1 MKGKIFMGAL
11 ASLSLFLIAS
21 ACDIG
26 LGGAVDTEIPTGT
39 ISSPGVNAVIRD
51 AFAIKGTWKDDG
63 SVGQVTVALS
73 NTNTKTTRTY
83 NAKVA
88 ADGTWI
94 CAVDPA
100 DSAQPLV
107 DGTYLAT
114 VTLYD
119 NGGHTN
125 TVTQSYII
133 DNTPPVVIL
142 SYLKSKDDSATEIK
156 TYGKLFTLSGKAA
169 DDNNINRIDVKVYQD
184 EACSTELRTITKLN
198 VPAAI
203 EQDVA
208 SFGTEEYSAI
218 YGENSTNSQV
228 RYCKV
233 FAYDDAQCYPADG
246 SAQTDSDKLGNC
258 QTSYYFQTTIEKL
271 GYDIYKTNDLY
282 AMFNGTYSNGSQD
295 SSRAV
300 LTSDEISTVKKT
312 LTETAVKVGTFALN
326 PKNNPTFTVIGL
338 NNYLPENQSMNNAQN
353 KPDEKYYVT
362 NGSGENGIPLTI
374 TLTPGR
380 DNYAIDE
387 ATVKMYLQE
396 CDDKGIAN
404 GKKISLASNVTSF
417 KTKTLS
423 TFNYTALDTGSF
435 YKVCVEGS
443 DTKGNS
449 LEADIS
455 GIYAFYFAPDTKTLE
470 LFVTGSP
477 EYISSQTASKDLTLT
492 LTYSYNGT
500 ASNPLHLFRKYQ
512 TDFTNEELK
521 TLREQIKENP
531 DNNGVIAA
539 RNTEIENLVN
549 KYIVKNASGTPKEL
563 EIGTNKKFT
572 DTFDAAATVDGTAN
586 KDKTYVSYFI
596 MSDDKASYSNT
607 KDYYIHVDDAKPAL
621 TVTAYPSPVQTSDNS
636 FWFEGRS
643 NDGDGSGVSKV
654 LIKIKDESVSPAKE
668 TDWLEASG
676 TSAWKF
682 TIIKDSNFSNTDNPS
697 YNGVFLKEGKKTV
710 IVKAI
715 DIVGLE
721 SEEVTKADWIY
732 KPSKPKIG
740 IYGYYL
746 SEADVNDTTKRV
758 EKRESDL
765 ISNSFDFAVG
775 KKIILSGFATDTYGI
790 DSITVTE
797 NDKKTCTVILNKDVT
812 GSYMGTWQTELFPIS
827 ELPAAG
833 STATYTYKFTIKDL
847 AGIETPSKEL
857 KITVDLTPPVVDI
870 TSLGTGKFGESSIS
884 GSDVIFRGTASD
896 PTPGTGLDVIK
907 YAITSID
914 ETNPSVWNTTN
925 PDGNDWS
932 ITKVLKENQGTDSET
947 DLYEGKKRLH
957 VKAID
962 KAGNETK
969 PHTIRDFCVDQKAPD
984 VEVKVYRGS
993 VSTPETAQQ
1002 DGTYKITQ
1010 EVSNFHITV
1019 TAKDANFIKKIT
1031 VNDGSTITNEILA
1044 GNDLTYTWSSSDY
1057 NIEKTYNFEI
1067 TVEDGSG
1074 NDTIAGKKTT
1084 KNVTVLFDK
1093 TKPEIKVMNG
1103 ENEADTVKTA
1113 KLYWFSGTGN
1123 AYITGT
1129 AKDDQSGID
1138 KMEIQIDS
1146 EGWNIIPTTDKW
1158 TYQYLLNGITENT
1171 DDDDSYH
1178 TIKVRITDKAGNTN
1192 NDEGQIYYFR
1202 YDKGAPKLTMFTS
1215 ADSVNNEGK
1224 VIFSGQ
1230 VYDGDSLEANRPVN
1244 YLTLEGK
1251 KAGSPDKIIPVV
1263 PNQDY
1268 TYHGNYTV
1276 TVDGFYLDE
1285 GDWNFVLTAED
1296 YAGNEVTKEAVI
1308 SVDKTPPTVKK
1319 VEADVVILPS
1329 SDNSVT
1335 DSLNKWYN
1343 KQTLSVIVS
1352 AEDNTAGSGIDKVEW
1367 RTAAID
1373 STATDETAD
1382 WQPLTKKT
1390 EAGVITY
1397 NGSVVFDDAAAKEGS
1412 RLYIRAIDKAGNST
1426 KFNTKVSST
1435 DPNSAIDYIV
1445 FNIDTEKPTLTSK
1458 FYQVEGGSRKTS
1470 GGTIY
1475 LAENKRITVYGAF
1488 SDEQSG
1494 VQKLS
1499 YSLGGRDITS
1509 SVTTTYYSSDET
1521 LSEDKISTIFVD
1533 ANKTTDKKSIKY
1545 WKAEFT
1551 PVLADNTNVDLVIT
1565 GKDFADNE
1573 SKIAP
1578 VFSMLKDTEEPVI
1591 DRKNVTF
1598 TITGNDEPV
1607 YMKGNKG
1614 ETGEKYYVNNITQT
1628 FTLHGIATDNVGL
1641 DSVELKAKDKDGK
1654 DITITSTKSGSAS
1667 NWTFSD
1673 IDLSSLSEKAT
1684 LCVEVTDLAGNKNI
1698 ALNQKI
1704 TVVFDTEAPRGK
1716 HLADGKGKDIY
1727 FRIGNS
1733 NNDDILETD
1742 SLWDAALDVNA
1753 GSKYS
1758 AETYGNT
1765 KNIEIRGLFDDG
1777 DVLGTADVSGLK
1789 TIYYKVYKKSEYK
1802 AEFDKVTDKTYKE
1815 LVEDNKTLASDIKSS
1830 YTGKITPES
1839 STTEKRVFYTDTSK
1853 TSAGP
1858 TLDGK
1863 LTSEGYITDKDGN
1876 PKHWA
1881 KIKSNFD
1888 QTITGFD
1895 EEKNYLVLVAED
1907 NVGNIAVDLVLLN
1920 EDATTHKGDSYNN
1933 FSLNVDTN
1941 PPVSG
1946 DFVIS
1951 ATYTNATTGTQATK
1965 LRNGDIVITGTV
1977 KDVLPNTNV
1986 PADSVSELKSLIV
1999 KVGNTDNKIEF
2010 KIKEEKENSTVVKN
2024 YYVND
2029 VKQADVP
2036 AADVDFDSDT
2046 YKDKPNIF
2054 TTNKNS
2060 SDNLAVRKWKATI
2073 PGSYFAGLSGNV
2085 VIYAIAKDNAGN
2097 EKSVTAANVI
2107 VDSVK
2112 PAVTLNLTENTTV
2125 NGKQTLKGTIS
2136 DSYLTE
2142 DPAGASEPGTLELF
2156 YTTKAG
2162 TTAAPDSID
2171 STAAATANAG
2181 TAWRKYGT
2189 IKHGPSFEFKD
2200 IDTAK
2205 LILSGGT
2212 DSTTYIPDQTKVYFT
2227 VKATDKAGNIGFST
2241 PKSFIVDQ
2249 DTDRPE
2255 ITFKDIVLS
2264 AKDSNGNTVPMTM
2277 ANKQWVKIESINGSA
2292 TDDDGINQIWMMQK
2306 ATVKDSSGTETIENP
2321 DWDDAGWINTDY
2333 DGSWQ
2338 FNPTDGE
2345 GVIFIKVE
2353 DKAGGHF
2360 ISKAGLS
2367 ALDVSTP
2374 KVLDK
2379 STPPNHYGYRTGNGV
2394 TATNNSFDSAL
2405 YVKVDTQPPVIQT
2418 NIYCTTDAS
2427 AIEGLTETTSS
2438 SLFNSLIDGSASESV
2453 KNKWTLISNFSDY
2466 IGGNTNKLYVLYASS
2481 DANGIESAPVEK
2493 IEKDNVFVNATP
2505 KIPANFKK
2513 TTDGTPCVRLLEFD
2527 VSTLSSGANTLSLQV
2542 RDQAGSPSQ
2551 QKDYTVNIDN
2561 TAPIISDMNHSD
2573 GAEVYGGLSFTHSGQ
2588 ASDSHIKQLTKFF
2601 YAVTLEETD
2610 TPSYEEITEYVP
2622 VASGKWSITFD
2633 GNEVL
2638 NGSASTTYHAPLFNT
2653 FLDKL
2658 NGYTDPSAAN
2668 YANRPSTKDDTQ
2680 EMWLWLYAVDELG
2693 NSGINSPTKTKFTV
2707 FPLADK
2713 PTITI
2718 EGPDNNKTIG
2728 GKIQLYGSTSI
2739 EADAV
2744 KSVWIQI
2751 DPDFNGTFDD
2761 EIDKTIDATNTKPN
2775 WAIKLQALIDAKEIN
2790 SEKVGYSIT
2799 SNTGITGLTTA
2810 IKVAEAE
2817 EGKKIQSWSIEL
2829 NKLNE
2834 FTQIPD
2840 GTDENGKQKYKNR
2853 VIAIKAYAVSD
2864 KNSIVSDYKQISLT
2878 IDPNRPQFS
2887 SEFTLTNSSD
2897 SSKSIKYVSGD
2908 WISGE
2913 WKLKGSVS
2921 HSSGIYSLVL
2931 NQTVYEG
2938 SATTGTASTTTLV
2951 DSYASKNP
2959 AGITLTPHAIIGK
2972 TGSDWDF
2979 EIPVGLAA
2987 TNAIKAGKISITI
3000 TATTEDNKSNDQDF
3014 ELKFDNEA
3022 PLAASFTAKTDSLS
3036 EISSTD
3042 TSLNIFK
3049 QSSGKFKLSGKLND
3063 NETGSGIA
3071 RVAFYFTR
3079 TITEDGVTT
3088 TYLLDPMTGKVK
3100 TGETS
3105 APKKYRNNYI
3115 DVSGLT
3121 GGNGFDDLYWRSN
3134 TVSSISGTQVTLS
3147 SDLAADVRKGSI
3159 CKVNGIIYTI
3169 KDLDRTNKT
3178 VTLDASPTYKANLPI
3193 YFALAQVIDNTSE
3206 ETGDTNLYSDTDSM
3220 SNKDGDCMQEYLN
3233 KSGVKSEWEASI
3245 KSTNIYDGPV
3255 QIHFVYYDKAG
3266 NTGSKT
3272 FEGQFCNNK
3281 PRISRVIVASDID
3294 NNGYDESEKSYW
3306 YYRGDYVTVNE
3317 KRYASAAGEDEIF
3330 VSSDNTANGDA
3341 FKKVKGKTKIQAEII
3356 GGNGKLWYSYNI
3368 GTSRGAASNV
3378 IKSEAK
3384 KGVNVSL
3391 GEGNQD
3397 NDDYFTG
3404 TNDQKHIEVDDSHI
3418 KAIEISVDD
3427 FSNYLNL
3434 GTGTGDSNTHYIAN
3448 NTTQKPVTWFQYT
3461 IWDETDGLTKFDNS
3475 QKVIMNV
3482 ALDVQVHDSTNPN
3495 VVIDKFYWNSSSDN
3509 SIYGNEPKNGH
3520 IELEKDLENSTTFN
3534 GSSGEYD
3541 KDPKVSGKITIR
3553 GAAWDDILLKELW
3566 IKIDGFTI
3574 TGALTGTAPTD
3585 LTGYSK
3591 VAAYESS
3598 WTTPAD
3604 TFATNG
3610 WSFAIDTT
3618 RQGSYI
3624 GEDGHKV
3631 YWILNLNTEKLTN
3644 VCQNDVKVQ
3653 LAAVDYRSSRH
3664 SATSASGS
3672 LNANG
3677 TYEDKSYNKPSY
3689 QIDVVPYITDVETS
3703 ISSFLS
3709 KDYTRS
3715 AVGDYP
3721 IKVAGSTGEVIKV
3734 KGFNLA
3740 PTNKVVDVDNTKS
3753 DVRLSNNKL
3762 ALSGTNKTGTGLKV
3776 EEGEGDDAG
3785 KWLVTMS
3792 AAGNG
3797 YLVFFTN
3804 GIASLNNVDS
3814 EAEYNKETSLIH
3826 ASLNNDRKFSLWD
3839 FTALRTNTSAPK
3851 ANGATYPSM
3860 AMNGDT
3866 PQFAY
3871 VNNTEGYGLA
3881 EFWNGSTETKI
3892 YENWD
3897 LFTYTSLALNS
3908 EGKRAA
3914 LYDINVVQGGT
3925 GYASDSGGIMTNF
3938 FNDPADS
3945 TWNGTCYYFR
3955 NNNVWMDGLY
3965 KAGKTAVLGRYQY
3978 PTIKMVGNNNISH
3991 VFYSVYDSMD
4001 DRVVF
4006 RYFTVGTSNTLVKN
4020 ATAITSENS
4029 KVYIN
4034 KNQLNQVSVGGTWP
4048 DYTRT
4053 SGWYSENNLR
4063 FSNEGSYSGTTTDPQ
4078 AFATGATV
4086 GLYTATAGVPTTKD
4100 AAGNVT
4106 AARGIL
4112 VYYAGTN
4119 MYYTYATNDAN
4130 TSWSTPV
4137 ILDSNCEAS
4146 YISMVVDSGNHVHIA
4161 YQNNIAGD
4169 VKYIYIPTYS
4179 EPATRKTVTV
4189 DSYLTV
4195 GDKLTLDVVDSTPYI
4210 GYKGLGNTVKL
4221 AWYKANNGVPAVN
4234 TLKDGIDSNEKFTGD
4249 WNVEIIP
4256 NRVVDSDTNRLN
4268 VGVGRSNKRP
4278 VIGYSNNQSGSKGIE
4293 YLTRTADMAN

>member
-184 EACSTELRTITKLN
+184 EACSTELRTITKQN

-218 YGENSTNSQV
+218 YGENSTDSQV

-233 FAYDDAQCYPADG
+233 FAYDDAQRYPADG

-271 GYDIYKTNDLY
+271 GYDKYKTNDLY

-338 NNYLPENQSMNNAQN
+338 NQALPEGETMFDAITNEP
-353 KPDEKYYVT
+353 KTLYTVT
-362 NGSGENGIPLTI
+362 NGDTQSGIPLTI

-380 DNYAIDE
+380 DNYAIE
-387 ATVKMYLQE
+387 NSSIKMYLQE
-396 CDDKGIAN
+396 CSVTGEVISTAE
-404 GKKISLASNVTSF
+404 KITIPNENNSTSI
-417 KTKTLS
+417 KTKPLS
-423 TFNYTALDTGSF
+423 TQNFAGLKTDNY
-435 YKVCVEGS
+435 YKVCVEGT
-443 DTKGNS
+443 DTKGNAV
-449 LEADIS
+449 EPDID
-455 GIYAFYFAPDTKTLE
+455 GIYAFYLAPLNGVIE
-470 LFVTGSP
+470 LNVSGNPWGQDAENFEPITG
-477 EYISSQTASKDLTLT
+477 YISSASGANTDYKKYKVSLN
-492 LTYSYNGT
+492 YSYTGEQELNAYKKESNG
-500 ASNPLHLFRKYQ
+500 SFVK
-512 TDFTNEELK
+512 
-521 TLREQIKENP
+521 I
-531 DNNGVIAA
+531 
-539 RNTEIENLVN
+539 NT
-549 KYIVKNASGTPKEL
+549 SEL
-563 EIGTNKKFT
+563 EKGT
-572 DTFDAAATVDGTAN
+572 
-586 KDKTYVSYFI
+586 DKTYQILIDASDLTSDAVTMTYKLQNEVSY
-596 MSDDKASYSNT
+596 SRERS
-607 KDYYIHVDDAKPAL
+607 
-621 TVTAYPSPVQTSDNS
+621 VTIYRDNKLPEVLNSGENLITFPSATETANS
-636 FWFEGRS
+636 SFKFEGKAT
-643 NDGDGSGVSKV
+643 DEGSGISKV
-654 LIKIKDESVSPAKE
+654 FVKLYQTKTENGEEVEDTAKSVIK
-668 TDWLEASG
+668 EASG
-676 TSAWKF
+676 TTNWTLQVIKGDSAF
-682 TIIKDSNFSNTDNPS
+682 TDILAD
-697 YNGVFLKEGKKTV
+697 EGKK
-710 IVKAI
+710 KAEI
-715 DIVGLE
+715 WAVDKVGLK
-721 SEEVTKADWIY
+721 SNPVTIDWIY
-732 KPSKPKIG
+732 KATKPTLRLT
-740 IYGYYL
+740 GYQAAGGTDVGLQKDL
-746 SEADVNDTTKRV
+746 SSSAA
-758 EKRESDL
+758 
-765 ISNSFDFAVG
+765 DFAVG
-775 KKIILSGFATDTYGI
+775 KVFTLKGLASDAFGVKK
-790 DSITVTE
+790 ITVVQT
-797 NDKKTCTVILNKDVT
+797 NKKTAETK
-812 GSYMGTWQTELFPIS
+812 
-827 ELPAAG
+827 
-833 STATYTYKFTIKDL
+833 TYTTDENGGIEHTEQSDSWIWSIPNLPYGGITANDTVKYEYKFTVTDKADL
-847 AGIETPSKEL
+847 P
-857 KITVDLTPPVVDI
+857 TVFQILTVTIDNTPPAVKTVLLPGSFGKE
-870 TSLGTGKFGESSIS
+870 SLAAGDHVFK
-884 GSDVIFRGTASD
+884 GTAAD
-896 PTPGTGLDVIK
+896 DDNGLGLKSVL
-907 YAITSID
+907 YAIK
-914 ETNPSVWNTTN
+914 ETGVEPVSSDWKTASLNE
-925 PDGNDWS
+925 GNWQFTQTCGTES
-932 ITKVLKENQGTDSET
+932 EN
-947 DLYEGKKRLH
+947 LAEGKYTLH
-957 VKAID
+957 VKAVD
-962 KAGNETK
+962 LAGNESTVTEK
-969 PHTIRDFCVDQKAPD
+969 RDFCVDFEDPVID
-984 VEVKVYRGS
+984 EVKVLYGNS
-993 VSTPETAQQ
+993 SSTVNEGNSIIINKNNSADKFQLEVKASDTIGIKSVKAKYGTETKELTYDSDKSAWVSTDFADQ
-1002 DGTYKITQ
+1002 GT
-1010 EVSNFHITV
+1010 
-1019 TAKDANFIKKIT
+1019 
-1031 VNDGSTITNEILA
+1031 
-1044 GNDLTYTWSSSDY
+1044 Y
-1057 NIEKTYNFEI
+1057 NIEI
-1067 TVEDGSG
+1067 VVEDKSG
-1074 NDTIAGKKTT
+1074 NGKSGSEEISGKTASR
-1084 KNVTVLFDK
+1084 KFEVLFDK
-1093 TKPEIKVMNG
+1093 VDPEFK
-1103 ENEADTVKTA
+1103 
-1113 KLYWFSGTGN
+1113 
-1123 AYITGT
+1123 
-1129 AKDDQSGID
+1129 
-1138 KMEIQIDS
+1138 
-1146 EGWNIIPTTDKW
+1146 
-1158 TYQYLLNGITENT
+1158 
-1171 DDDDSYH
+1171 
-1178 TIKVRITDKAGNTN
+1178 
-1192 NDEGQIYYFR
+1192 
-1202 YDKGAPKLTMFTS
+1202 
-1215 ADSVNNEGK
+1215 K
-1224 VIFSGQ
+1224 VI
-1230 VYDGDSLEANRPVN
+1230 
-1244 YLTLEGK
+1244 
-1251 KAGSPDKIIPVV
+1251 
-1263 PNQDY
+1263 
-1268 TYHGNYTV
+1268 
-1276 TVDGFYLDE
+1276 
-1285 GDWNFVLTAED
+1285 
-1296 YAGNEVTKEAVI
+1296 
-1308 SVDKTPPTVKK
+1308 VKGT
-1319 VEADVVILPS
+1319 EITSD
-1329 SDNSVT
+1329 SDNS
-1335 DSLNKWYN
+1335 SKWYN
-1343 KQTLSVIVS
+1343 AQTVSVEIE
-1352 AEDNTAGSGIDKVEW
+1352 AEDGTNGSGIEMVECTGLSKD
-1367 RTAAID
+1367 TAPTS
-1373 STATDETAD
+1373 STEWTA
-1382 WQPLTKKT
+1382 LTKKT
-1390 EAGVITY
+1390 EKNTDGSQRTY
-1397 NGSVVFDDAAAKEGS
+1397 YKGSVIFPENAGKES
-1412 RLYIRAIDKAGNST
+1412 RLYIRATDKAENEALFKT
-1426 KFNTKVSST
+1426 KSGE
-1435 DPNSAIDYIV
+1435 YIA
-1445 FNIDTEKPTLTSK
+1445 FNIDMSAPDLKSS
-1458 FYQVEGGSRKTS
+1458 FYQVEGGSLKVS
-1470 GGTIY
+1470 GGTVY
-1475 LAENKRITVYGAF
+1475 LTENKKITVYG
-1488 SDEQSG
+1488 SCKDDD
-1494 VQKLS
+1494 
-1499 YSLGGRDITS
+1499 SLVKEITS
-1509 SVTTTYYSSDET
+1509 DLTGVTFSYYKALKDDQEKEIDLTSLNINDFFAES
-1521 LSEDKISTIFVD
+1521 
-1533 ANKTTDKKSIKY
+1533 NKAAELAERRY

-1551 PVLADNTNVDLVIT
+1551 PTLPDNNSVDFNITATNGAGAST
-1565 GKDFADNE
+1565 
-1573 SKIAP
+1573 KIAP

-1628 FTLHGIATDNVGL
+1628 FILHGIATDNVGL

-1673 IDLSSLSEKAT
+1673 IDLSKTKAVGETASVSLTGGVT
-1684 LCVEVTDLAGNKNI
+1684 LYVELTDLAGNKNI

-1727 FRIGNS
+1727 FRIGNY

-1742 SLWDAALDVNA
+1742 SLWDAALDVNV

-1789 TIYYKVYKKSEYK
+1789 TIYYKVYKKSEHK
-1802 AEFDKVTDKTYKE
+1802 AEFDKVEGKTYKE
-1815 LVEDNKTLASDIKSS
+1815 LVEANKNLASDIKTS
-1830 YTGKITPES
+1830 YTGKITPDS
-1839 STTEKRVFYTDTSK
+1839 SITEKRVFYTDTSK
-1853 TSAGP
+1853 TSAGS

-1863 LTSEGYITDKDGN
+1863 LTSEGYITDKE
-1876 PKHWA
+1876 KHWA

-1895 EEKNYLVLVAED
+1895 EENNYLVLVAED

-1946 DFVIS
+1946 DFVSS

-1977 KDVLPNTNV
+1977 KDVLPNTTV
-1986 PADSVSELKSLIV
+1986 PATTVSELKSLIV

-2010 KIKEEKENSTVVKN
+2010 KIKEEEENSTVVKN

-2029 VKQADVP
+2029 VKQAVVP
-2036 AADVDFDSDT
+2036 AADDENLSSYT
-2046 YKDKPNIF
+2046 NIL
-2054 TTNKNS
+2054 TTNKDTSNA
-2060 SDNLAVRKWKATI
+2060 LAVRKWKATL
-2073 PGSYFAGLSGNV
+2073 PGSYFTGLSGNV
-2085 VIYAIAKDNAGN
+2085 VISVISKDNAGN
-2097 EKSVTAANVI
+2097 EKTETAANVI
-2107 VDSVK
+2107 VDSAAPV
-2112 PAVTLNLTENTTV
+2112 VNLNLTDNTTV
-2125 NGKQTLKGTIS
+2125 NGKQTLTGTIS

-2142 DPAGASEPGTLELF
+2142 DPEPGTLELF

-2162 TTAAPDSID
+2162 TATAPDSID

-2181 TAWRKYGT
+2181 TDWRKYGT
-2189 IKHGPSFEFKD
+2189 IKHGSSFEFKD

-2761 EIDKTIDATNTKPN
+2761 EIDTTIDATNTKPN
-2775 WAIKLQALIDAKEIN
+2775 WSIKLQTLITAKETDK
-2790 SEKVGYSIT
+2790 EKVGYSI
-2799 SNTGITGLTTA
+2799 NYATGITGLTTA

-2829 NKLNE
+2829 NKLSE

-3063 NETGSGIA
+3063 NENGSGIA

-3368 GTSRGAASNV
+3368 GTSRGAANNK
-3378 IKSEAK
+3378 IIGNKNGE
-3384 KGVNVSL
+3384 NDYL
-3391 GEGNQD
+3391 GEGYQD

-3418 KAIEISVDD
+3418 KDIEISVDD

-3434 GTGTGDSNTHYIAN
+3434 GTGTGEANTHYIAN

-3574 TGALTGTAPTD
+3574 TGALTGTPPTD

-3598 WTTPAD
+3598 WTTPSD

-3740 PTNKVVDVDNTKS
+3740 PTNKAVDVDNTKS

-4130 TSWSTPV
+4130 TSWSTSV

>member
-26 LGGAVDTEIPTGT
+26 LGGAVDTEAPTGT
-39 ISSPGVNAVIRD
+39 IETPPVNAIIRD
-51 AFAIKGTWKDDG
+51 SFAVKGTWKDDG
-63 SVGQVTVALS
+63 SISAVTLS
-73 NTNTKTTRTY
+73 LKNINTNKVLTY
-83 NAKVA
+83 NGKIEQNSWLCQVN
-88 ADGTWI
+88 
-94 CAVDPA
+94 PA
-100 DSAQPLV
+100 DSNQPLV

-114 VTLYD
+114 INLTD
-119 NGGHTN
+119 NGGHTTSLTRSY
-125 TVTQSYII
+125 TV

-142 SYLKSKDDSATEIK
+142 QYLKSASDSDSEIK
-156 TYGKLFTLSGKAA
+156 TYGRLFTLNGKAA
-169 DDNNINRIDVKVYQD
+169 DDNNISKIDVLVYSD
-184 EACSTELRTITKLN
+184 AACSDSGYITTITKQN
-198 VPAAI
+198 IPAAI
-203 EQDVA
+203 EQNVA
-208 SFGTEEYSAI
+208 TFGDESGFYEKI
-218 YGENSTNSQV
+218 YGYTTAQPDSVQ
-228 RYCKV
+228 RYCKI
-233 FAYDDAQCYPADG
+233 FAYDEAQRYPVDG
-246 SAQTDSDKLGNC
+246 SAQSESDKNGNC
-258 QTSYYFQTTIEKL
+258 QTQYYFQTTIEKL
-271 GYDIYKTNDLY
+271 GYDTYKTTELY
-282 AMFNGTYSNGSQD
+282 NMFNGTYSN
-295 SSRAV
+295 SS
-300 LTSDEISTVKKT
+300 STQAAGDDVSTIIKT
-312 LTETAVKVGTFALN
+312 LNENSINVGTFKLN
-326 PKNNPTFTVIGL
+326 PNNNPSFAVIGL
-338 NNYLPENQSMNNAQN
+338 NKVLVSGDSMDEEVTDNNNTYRQAQAS
-353 KPDEKYYVT
+353 YTLT
-362 NGSGENGIPLTI
+362 NGTENSGTPLTI
-374 TLTPGR
+374 NITPGL
-380 DNYAIDE
+380 DNYAIDTD
-387 ATVKMYLQE
+387 TVKIYFQE
-396 CDDKGIAN
+396 CDEKGVVKSEAEKIAI
-404 GKKISLASNVTSF
+404 GEKLTSI
-417 KTKTLS
+417 KTAPVATDNFQGLS
-423 TFNYTALDTGSF
+423 TNKY
-435 YKVCVEGS
+435 YKICIEGS
-443 DTKGNS
+443 DTKGNEILPPS
-449 LEADIS
+449 TSEGKEQL
-455 GIYAFYFAPDTKTLE
+455 YAFYLAPTEGVIELSITSKPYMNDTGAEPDTN
-470 LFVTGSP
+470 
-477 EYISSQTASKDLTLT
+477 YISSVVEDGSNYKKLKVT
-492 LTYSYNGT
+492 LTYSYNGSKDLFAYREYDYSSGDIT
-500 ASNPLHLFRKYQ
+500 TKARDSALATGTDATWTETIDASELKNHSKIAYMLKNEDGTNYSRNRYITLKIDDTKPVVLNSGADLISFPSATETSNSSFKFEGKATDADSGISKVYVKLYQ
-512 TDFTNEELK
+512 TK
-521 TLREQIKENP
+521 TEN
-531 DNNGVIAA
+531 GSEV
-539 RNTEIENLVN
+539 E
-549 KYIVKNASGTPKEL
+549 
-563 EIGTNKKFT
+563 
-572 DTFDAAATVDGTAN
+572 DT
-586 KDKTYVSYFI
+586 
-596 MSDDKASYSNT
+596 T
-607 KDYYIHVDDAKPAL
+607 KS
-621 TVTAYPSPVQTSDNS
+621 VT
-636 FWFEGRS
+636 
-643 NDGDGSGVSKV
+643 K
-654 LIKIKDESVSPAKE
+654 
-668 TDWLEASG
+668 EASG
-676 TSAWKF
+676 TTNWTLQVIKGDSDF
-682 TIIKDSNFSNTDNPS
+682 TAILAD
-697 YNGVFLKEGKKTV
+697 EGKK
-710 IVKAI
+710 KAEI
-715 DIVGLE
+715 WAVDKVGLK
-721 SEEVTKADWIY
+721 SEPVTIDWIY
-732 KPSKPKIG
+732 KATKPTLRLT
-740 IYGYYL
+740 GYQPKDGSDVSLQKDL
-746 SEADVNDTTKRV
+746 SSLAA
-758 EKRESDL
+758 
-765 ISNSFDFAVG
+765 DFATGKIFTLKGLANDAFGV
-775 KKIILSGFATDTYGI
+775 KKITVVQTNKVTNATKEYTTETNGGI
-790 DSITVTE
+790 EYTEQTDGWVWSIPNLPDGGITQNATVKYEYKFTVT
-797 NDKKTCTVILNKDVT
+797 DKADLPTEFQKLTVTIDNTPPEVTEITTPLKAFGDKAFGSGDYVFKGSAKDDDDGV
-812 GSYMGTWQTELFPIS
+812 GIKSVVYKIKEASDSS
-827 ELPAAG
+827 EIT
-833 STATYTYKFTIKDL
+833 SWETATYSEGNWSFNQSFGS
-847 AGIETPSKEL
+847 ASGN
-857 KITVDLTPPVVDI
+857 
-870 TSLGTGKFGESSIS
+870 LG
-884 GSDVIFRGTASD
+884 
-896 PTPGTGLDVIK
+896 
-907 YAITSID
+907 
-914 ETNPSVWNTTN
+914 
-925 PDGNDWS
+925 
-932 ITKVLKENQGTDSET
+932 
-947 DLYEGKKRLH
+947 EGKYTLY

-962 KAGNETK
+962 KADNVSDYKGEKDETK
-969 PHTIRDFCVDQKAPD
+969 IKPRNFCVDFANP
-984 VEVKVYRGS
+984 VIEEVKVVYGNSNLTANEGNSIIINKKNSKNNSADKFHLEVKASDTLGIESVKAKYGTGS
-993 VSTPETAQQ
+993 KA
-1002 DGTYKITQ
+1002 
-1010 EVSNFHITV
+1010 
-1019 TAKDANFIKKIT
+1019 
-1031 VNDGSTITNEILA
+1031 
-1044 GNDLTYTWSSSDY
+1044 LTYDSRNFVWVSEDFE
-1057 NIEKTYNFEI
+1057 NQGAYNFEI
-1067 TVEDGSG
+1067 VAEDKSGNGETGSG
-1074 NDTIAGKKTT
+1074 AIPGKTDSRAF
-1084 KNVTVLFDK
+1084 TVLFDK
-1093 TKPEIKVMNG
+1093 VEPSFTLVSVKGQPIASTDDNSSVWYNSQTVSLEI
-1103 ENEADTVKTA
+1103 EANDEA
-1113 KLYWFSGTGN
+1113 
-1123 AYITGT
+1123 TGT
-1129 AKDDQSGID
+1129 ED
-1138 KMEIQIDS
+1138 K
-1146 EGWNIIPTTDKW
+1146 
-1158 TYQYLLNGITENT
+1158 
-1171 DDDDSYH
+1171 
-1178 TIKVRITDKAGNTN
+1178 
-1192 NDEGQIYYFR
+1192 
-1202 YDKGAPKLTMFTS
+1202 
-1215 ADSVNNEGK
+1215 
-1224 VIFSGQ
+1224 
-1230 VYDGDSLEANRPVN
+1230 
-1244 YLTLEGK
+1244 
-1251 KAGSPDKIIPVV
+1251 
-1263 PNQDY
+1263 
-1268 TYHGNYTV
+1268 
-1276 TVDGFYLDE
+1276 
-1285 GDWNFVLTAED
+1285 
-1296 YAGNEVTKEAVI
+1296 
-1308 SVDKTPPTVKK
+1308 
-1319 VEADVVILPS
+1319 
-1329 SDNSVT
+1329 
-1335 DSLNKWYN
+1335 
-1343 KQTLSVIVS
+1343 
-1352 AEDNTAGSGIDKVEW
+1352 GSGIDIIECVGLPKGSEPTSSTEW
-1367 RTAAID
+1367 TA
-1373 STATDETAD
+1373 
-1382 WQPLTKKT
+1382 LTKKT
-1390 EAGVITY
+1390 ETKADESQRTY
-1397 NGSVVFDDAAAKEGS
+1397 YKGSVIFPENAGKES
-1412 RLYIRAIDKAGNST
+1412 RLYIRATDKAENEALFKT
-1426 KFNTKVSST
+1426 KSGE
-1435 DPNSAIDYIV
+1435 YIA
-1445 FNIDTEKPTLTSK
+1445 FNIDMSAPDLKSS
-1458 FYQVEGGSRKTS
+1458 FYQVEGGSLKVS
-1470 GGTIY
+1470 GGTVY
-1475 LAENKRITVYGAF
+1475 LTENKKITVYG
-1488 SDEQSG
+1488 SCKDDD
-1494 VQKLS
+1494 
-1499 YSLGGRDITS
+1499 SLVKEITS
-1509 SVTTTYYSSDET
+1509 DLTGVTFSYYKALKDDQEKEIDLTSLNINDFFAESNEAAE
-1521 LSEDKISTIFVD
+1521 LAERR
-1533 ANKTTDKKSIKY
+1533 Y

-1551 PVLADNTNVDLVIT
+1551 PTLPDNNSVDFNITATNGAGAST
-1565 GKDFADNE
+1565 
-1573 SKIAP
+1573 KIAP

-1598 TITGNDEPV
+1598 TITGNEGNDEPV

-1614 ETGEKYYVNNITQT
+1614 ETGEKYYVNNTRDK

-1641 DSVELKAKDKDGK
+1641 DSVELKAKDKDRK
-1654 DITITSTKSGSAS
+1654 DITITYTKSGSAS

-1673 IDLSSLSEKAT
+1673 IDLSKTKAVEGSPSVALTGRVT
-1684 LCVEVTDLAGNKNI
+1684 LYVELTDLAGNKNI
-1698 ALNQKI
+1698 NANQEF

-1727 FRIGNS
+1727 FRIGNT

-1777 DVLGTADVSGLK
+1777 DILKADGSSYSATEKPDVSGLK
-1789 TIYYKVYKKSEYK
+1789 TIYYKVYKKSEHK
-1802 AEFDKVTDKTYKE
+1802 AEFDKVTDRTYKE
-1815 LVEDNKTLASDIKSS
+1815 LIETEANKTLASDIKAS
-1830 YTGKITPES
+1830 YTGKITPDS
-1839 STTEKRVFYTDTSK
+1839 SITEKRVFYTDTSK
-1853 TSAGP
+1853 TSAGS

-1876 PKHWA
+1876 SKHWA

-1888 QTITGFD
+1888 QTISGFD
-1895 EEKNYLVLVAED
+1895 EENNYLVLVAED
-1907 NVGNIAVDLVLLN
+1907 NVGNIAVDVVLLN

-1946 DFVIS
+1946 DFVSS

-1977 KDVLPNTNV
+1977 KDVLPNTTV
-1986 PADSVSELKSLIV
+1986 PATTVSELKSLIV

-2010 KIKEEKENSTVVKN
+2010 KIKEEEENGNLVKN
-2024 YYVND
+2024 YYINNE
-2029 VKQADVP
+2029 KQTDVP
-2036 AADVDFDSDT
+2036 AADENLSSYT
-2046 YKDKPNIF
+2046 NIL

-2060 SDNLAVRKWKATI
+2060 SDALAVCKWKATI
-2073 PGSYFAGLSGNV
+2073 PGSYFSGLSGNV
-2085 VIYAIAKDNAGN
+2085 VISVIAKDNAGN
-2097 EKSVTAANVI
+2097 EKSETAANVI
-2107 VDSVK
+2107 VDSDK

-2156 YTTKAG
+2156 YTTKDG

-2171 STAAATANAG
+2171 SATAATADAS
-2181 TAWRKYGT
+2181 TAWRKYGVT
-2189 IKHGPSFEFKD
+2189 KHGSSFTFAD
-2200 IDTAK
+2200 IDTSK

-2212 DSTTYIPDQTKVYFT
+2212 DSTTYIQDQTKVYFT

-2241 PKSFIVDQ
+2241 PKSFTVDQ

-2255 ITFKDIVLS
+2255 ITFKDITLS
-2264 AKDSNGNTVPMTM
+2264 AKDDNDKEVPMTM

-2306 ATVKDSSGTETIENP
+2306 ATVKKSSGTETIENP

-2338 FNPTDGE
+2338 FTPTDGE

-2394 TATNNSFDSAL
+2394 TATKNSFDSAL

-2513 TTDGTPCVRLLEFD
+2513 TTDSTPCVRLLEFD

-2761 EIDKTIDATNTKPN
+2761 EIDTRIDATNTKPN
-2775 WAIKLQALIDAKEIN
+2775 WSIKLQTLITAKETDK
-2790 SEKVGYSIT
+2790 EKVGYSI
-2799 SNTGITGLTTA
+2799 NYATGITGLTTA

-2829 NKLNE
+2829 NKLSE

-2840 GTDENGKQKYKNR
+2840 GTDANNKPKYKNR
-2853 VIAIKAYAVSD
+2853 VIAIRAYAVSNQN
-2864 KNSIVSDYKQISLT
+2864 KIVSDYKQISLI

-2897 SSKSIKYVSGD
+2897 SSKSMKYISGD
-2908 WISGE
+2908 WISDE

-2959 AGITLTPHAIIGK
+2959 DGITLTPHAIIGK

-2979 EIPVGLAA
+2979 EIPVGLAL
-2987 TNAIKAGKISITI
+2987 TNTIKAGKISITI
-3000 TATTEDNKSNDQDF
+3000 TATTEDNKTSDQDF

-3022 PLAASFTAKTDSLS
+3022 PLATSFTAKTDSLS

-3063 NETGSGIA
+3063 NENGSGIA

-3147 SDLAADVRKGSI
+3147 NALAADVRKGSL

-3169 KDLDRTNKT
+3169 KELDRTNKT

-3193 YFALAQVIDNTSE
+3193 YFALAQVIDHTSE

-3330 VSSDNTANGDA
+3330 VSSDNTANGGA
-3341 FKKVKGKTKIQAEII
+3341 FKKVKGKTQIQAEII
-3356 GGNGKLWYSYNI
+3356 GGNGNLWYSYNI

-3391 GEGNQD
+3391 GEGYQD

-3434 GTGTGDSNTHYIAN
+3434 GTGTGEANTHYIAN
-3448 NTTQKPVTWFQYT
+3448 NTTQNPVTWFQYT

-3631 YWILNLNTEKLTN
+3631 YWILNLDTEKLTN
-3644 VCQNDVKVQ
+3644 VCQNDVEVQ
-3653 LAAVDYRSSRH
+3653 LAAVDYRSSRY
-3664 SATSASGS
+3664 SAASASGS

-3740 PTNKVVDVDNTKS
+3740 PTNKAVDADNTKS

-3776 EEGEGDDAG
+3776 EAGEGDDAG

-3826 ASLNNDRKFSLWD
+3826 TSLNNDRKFSLWD

-3938 FNDPADS
+3938 FNNPADS

-4020 ATAITSENS
+4020 ATAITSEGS

-4034 KNQLNQVSVGGTWP
+4034 SNQLNQVAYNGKWP
-4048 DYTRT
+4048 NYTRQNE
-4053 SGWYSENNLR
+4053 GNLR
-4063 FSNEGSYSGTTTDPQ
+4063 FNNYGSYPGTTTSPQ
-4078 AFATGATV
+4078 AFATGQTV

-4100 AAGNVT
+4100 ATGNVT

-4130 TSWSTPV
+4130 TEWSDPV
-4137 ILDSNCEAS
+4137 TLDSNCEAS
-4146 YISMVVDSGNHVHIA
+4146 YISMVVDSDKHVHIA

-4179 EPATRKTVTV
+4179 TPATRKTVTV

-4210 GYKGLGNTVKL
+4210 GYKGLGNTVKV